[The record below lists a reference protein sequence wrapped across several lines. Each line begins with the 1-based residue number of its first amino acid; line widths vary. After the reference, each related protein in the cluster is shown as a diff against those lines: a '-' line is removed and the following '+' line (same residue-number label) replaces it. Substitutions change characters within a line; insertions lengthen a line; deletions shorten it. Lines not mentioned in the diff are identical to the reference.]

1 MSVLEVKSLKTQ
13 FNTSSGTVNAV
24 DGVSFH
30 VNEHE
35 IVGIVGESGC
45 GKSVTQLS
53 VTQLVASPPGKIL
66 GGEVLFEGKNL
77 LDYAANSPEMRDV
90 RGGKISMIFQEPM
103 TSLNPSMTV
112 NNQLSE
118 IMRLHMGLNKK
129 QARARAIELLKM
141 VGIPAPESRVDDYP
155 HQMSG
160 GMRQRVMIAMG
171 LACNPKLIIADEP
184 TTALDVTTQAVLLE
198 LMKDMVDQFN
208 TSLIIVTHNLGI
220 VARYAHRIYVMY
232 AGRVIETGTTKEI
245 FSNPKHPYTRGLMR
259 CIPRLDDQSGK
270 RLHPIQGMP
279 PNLIDMPET
288 CAFYPRCEYRC
299 DECLQQAMPRLTDER
314 GKHEAACFRKLEEME
329 YGSSET

>member
-1 MSVLEVKSLKTQ
+1 MSVLEVKNLRTQ
-13 FNTSSGTVNAV
+13 FNTNDGIVNAV

-53 VTQLVASPPGKIL
+53 VVQLIASPPGKIV
-66 GGEVLFEGKNL
+66 GGEVLLEGKNL
-77 LDYAANSPEMRDV
+77 LDYAANSPEMRNV

-103 TSLNPSMTV
+103 TSLNPSMTIGH
-112 NNQLSE
+112 QLSE
-118 IMRLHMGLNKK
+118 IMSLHLKLNKS
-129 QARARAIELLKM
+129 QVRTRSIELLKL
-141 VGIPAPESRVDDYP
+141 VGIPAPASRVDDYP

-198 LMKDMVDQFN
+198 LMKDMVDRFN
-208 TSLIIVTHNLGI
+208 TSMVIVTHNLGI

-232 AGRVIETGTTKEI
+232 AGRVVETGTTKEI
-245 FSNPKHPYTRGLMR
+245 FSNPKHPYTRGLLR
-259 CIPRLDDQSGK
+259 CIPRLDIRGEQ
-270 RLHPIQGMP
+270 RLHPIPGMP
-279 PNLIDMPET
+279 PNLINMPET

-299 DECLQQAMPRLTDER
+299 DECLQRAMPRLTDR
-314 GKHEAACFRKLEEME
+314 GGTHEAACFRDLE
-329 YGSSET
+329 GVGTWDK